1 HFFSV
6 FSPIPTHHS
15 QVCISLYSS
24 KPISFFPIPFLLTF
38 SLSLPLSLS
47 LSLSLSVDGEGLS
60 LSQPQ
65 SAHGTL
71 GGGSCPGT
79 PEMRRRQEEALRR
92 LASQVTHTHRH
103 IEPLT

>member
-24 KPISFFPIPFLLTF
+24 KPVSFFPIPFLLTF

-47 LSLSLSVDGEGLS
+47 PTLSLSLLIPSGL
-60 LSQPQ
+60 
-65 SAHGTL
+65 
-71 GGGSCPGT
+71 CPNKCGKT
-79 PEMRRRQEEALRR
+79 SSNPPTY
-92 LASQVTHTHRH
+92 THTHTQRH
-103 IEPLT
+103 ANTHTCTQDQPHNTHPPPLT